1 MFDEKSYSL
10 KMDKTIEVF
19 SKELSSLRT
28 GRANASMLDL
38 IKVDVYGQ
46 QMPINQVGS
55 ITTPE
60 PRMINIQIWDA
71 NNVPLVDAA
80 IKKSD
85 LGLNPQI
92 DGQLIR
98 LPVPELN
105 EERRT
110 ELKKLIKSIGEKC
123 KVSIRN
129 IRREANEDLKKLL
142 KSKEISEDEEKN
154 YEKKVQAITDEH
166 ITSVDEKVSLKE
178 KEINFLFNLLENFL
192 LNKIDELNKQN
203 IKLKIIG
210 LKNFSSKLN
219 KLLIKSEN
227 KTKKNNRLQIN
238 LALNYGSKNELL
250 NAFKSLR
257 KFKKKI
263 TEKNFVKYLQTSNIP
278 DPDILIRT
286 GNTQRL
292 SNFLLWQIAY
302 TEIFFEKKLW
312 PDFNKNDYR
321 KIINK
326 FKSIKRNYGKI
337 WIQKI

>member
-1 MFDEKSYSL
+1 MFDEKSYNL
-10 KMDKTIEVF
+10 KMDKAIEVF

-71 NNVPLVDAA
+71 NNVSLVDAA

-105 EERRT
+105 EERRI

-142 KSKEISEDEEKN
+142 KSKEIGEDEEKSH
-154 YEKKVQAITDEH
+154 EKKVQILTDDH
-166 ITSVDEKVSLKE
+166 IKSVDNKVSLKE
-178 KEINFLFNLLENFL
+178 KEIMT
-192 LNKIDELNKQN
+192 I
-203 IKLKIIG
+203 
-210 LKNFSSKLN
+210 
-219 KLLIKSEN
+219 
-227 KTKKNNRLQIN
+227 
-238 LALNYGSKNELL
+238 
-250 NAFKSLR
+250 
-257 KFKKKI
+257 
-263 TEKNFVKYLQTSNIP
+263 
-278 DPDILIRT
+278 
-286 GNTQRL
+286 
-292 SNFLLWQIAY
+292 
-302 TEIFFEKKLW
+302 
-312 PDFNKNDYR
+312 
-321 KIINK
+321 
-326 FKSIKRNYGKI
+326 
-337 WIQKI
+337 

>member
-1 MFDEKSYSL
+1 MFDEKSHSL
-10 KMDKTIEVF
+10 KMDKAIEVF

-28 GRANASMLDL
+28 GRANAAMLDL

-60 PRMINIQIWDA
+60 PRMINIQVWDS

-80 IKKSD
+80 IQKSD

-142 KSKEISEDEEKN
+142 KSKDIGEDEEKSH
-154 YEKKVQAITDEH
+154 EKKVQAITDDH
-166 ITSVDEKVSLKE
+166 IKSVDNKVSLKE
-178 KEINFLFNLLENFL
+178 KEIMT
-192 LNKIDELNKQN
+192 I
-203 IKLKIIG
+203 
-210 LKNFSSKLN
+210 
-219 KLLIKSEN
+219 
-227 KTKKNNRLQIN
+227 
-238 LALNYGSKNELL
+238 
-250 NAFKSLR
+250 
-257 KFKKKI
+257 
-263 TEKNFVKYLQTSNIP
+263 
-278 DPDILIRT
+278 
-286 GNTQRL
+286 
-292 SNFLLWQIAY
+292 
-302 TEIFFEKKLW
+302 
-312 PDFNKNDYR
+312 
-321 KIINK
+321 
-326 FKSIKRNYGKI
+326 
-337 WIQKI
+337 